1 MRIPIGNRRRQ
12 TISDKSNEAPNTAGV
27 IAPPPLIYAGALA
40 AGLLAKPLLPI
51 AFLPR
56 RVARLL
62 GLPLL
67 GAGLL
72 LLLSSLRAMR
82 QAGTDV
88 RPDKPTSSL
97 VVEGPYRFSRN
108 PIYLGFPLFYSGIT
122 ALANSLPSALLLP
135 FVLVVM
141 RRGVIGRE
149 EHYLERIFGEEYL
162 RYKTRVRR

>member
-1 MRIPIGNRRRQ
+1 V
-12 TISDKSNEAPNTAGV
+12 SDKPNEAPDTAGV
-27 IAPPPLIYAGALA
+27 VAPPPLIYAGALA
-40 AGLLAKPLLPI
+40 AGLLAKTLIPT

-56 RVARLL
+56 RVTQLV

-72 LLLSSLRAMR
+72 LLLSSLRTMH

-97 VVEGPYRFSRN
+97 VIDGPYRFTRN
-108 PIYLGFPLFYSGIT
+108 PIYLGFTLFYGGIT

-141 RRGVIGRE
+141 RRGVIERE
-149 EHYLERIFGEEYL
+149 ERYLERIFGEEYL
-162 RYKTRVRR
+162 LYKARVRR